1 LVVGKK
7 KARKCLGIIAKSER
21 AENVS
26 EERIKVLVREE
37 LESKLHCAWWG
48 GVGWVVAGGCGGG
61 VQLLLIDP
69 IALQAR

>member
-1 LVVGKK
+1 VVGKK

-48 GVGWVVAGGCGGG
+48 GVGWRRERTMR
-61 VQLLLIDP
+61 LLSDDSWL
-69 IALQAR
+69 